1 MSVMRKN
8 RIDRHGGRG
17 MNMQAIAEATDDL
30 KQHIEIGVVAADV
43 GESHF
48 AIEDDDIWVEVRL
61 KPTDQPVTCRMSSIA
76 GGPGRGVWMVPS
88 VGSEVA
94 VAFPNG
100 KIDAGGIIIANLSSA
115 NLPEG
120 VAEDTIVI
128 VAPNVLVYDT
138 ASGDAK
144 ALPTMAEF
152 KAHTHPTGTG
162 PSGATIDPIPV
173 VGLIT
178 GTTVFKAE

>member
-1 MSVMRKN
+1 
-8 RIDRHGGRG
+8 
-17 MNMQAIAEATDDL
+17 MNMQAIGEATDDL
-30 KQHIEIGVVAADV
+30 KQHIEIGVVTADV

-48 AIEDDDIWVEVRL
+48 EIRDNDIWVEVRL

-76 GGPGRGVWMVPS
+76 GGPGRGVWMVPP
-88 VGSEVA
+88 VGAEVV

-138 ASGDAK
+138 VSGNAK
-144 ALPTMAEF
+144 ELPTMAEF
-152 KAHTHPTGTG
+152 KAHTHSTGTG
-162 PSGATIDPIPV
+162 PSGPTIDPIPV
-173 VGLIT
+173 VGPIT